1 MRNFLL
7 LLCIVFTQ
15 KIFAQV
21 PMAMPPE
28 ADAFYKNAMPVIKPQ
43 IKDLI
48 IKSAAALKNQRAN
61 ADSLMKALQS
71 NPKLKGMSEAN
82 IAAISTLI
90 MVQASNDADEELK
103 KMVLSMRGNG
113 NDAEPVSNTGD
124 KNQLGQQINDRKQLM
139 LQMIMARKSKMAEE
153 ISLVFK
159 KVPNNRD
166 NIINNLK

>member
-1 MRNFLL
+1 
-7 LLCIVFTQ
+7 
-15 KIFAQV
+15 
-21 PMAMPPE
+21 MPPE

-48 IKSAAALKNQRAN
+48 IKSASALKNQQAN
-61 ADSLMKALQS
+61 ADSLMKALQA

-82 IAAISTLI
+82 IAAVSTLI

-103 KMVLSMRGNG
+103 KMVLSMRNNG
-113 NDAEPVSNTGD
+113 NDAEPVSNTDG
-124 KNQLGQQINDRKQLM
+124 KNQSAQEINDRKQIL
-139 LQMIMARKSKMAEE
+139 LQMIMTRKSKMAEE

-159 KVPNNRD
+159 KVPGNRD

>member
-1 MRNFLL
+1 MRNFLFF
-7 LLCIVFTQ
+7 LCIVFTQ

-43 IKDLI
+43 IKEII
-48 IKSAAALKNQRAN
+48 IKSATALKNRQAN
-61 ADSLMKALQS
+61 TDSLMKALQS
-71 NPKLKGMSEAN
+71 DPKLKGMSEAN
-82 IAAISTLI
+82 IAAVSTLI

-103 KMVLSMRGNG
+103 KMVLSMRN
-113 NDAEPVSNTGD
+113 AEPVLNTDG
-124 KNQLGQQINDRKQLM
+124 KNQSAQEINDRKQLM

-159 KVPNNRD
+159 KVPGNRD